1 MANDGFG
8 NSFGFRTKLVDAAG
22 ICMTRL
28 SEEEGGGSGSGG
40 TVGRD
45 GMGMGGKEEEG
56 EQGYCAW
63 APQRKG
69 HFVGFVFLNLIEIVL
84 IEL

>member
-40 TVGRD
+40 TVGGD
-45 GMGMGGKEEEG
+45 GMGMGGKEEEM
-56 EQGYCAW
+56 E
-63 APQRKG
+63 
-69 HFVGFVFLNLIEIVL
+69 
-84 IEL
+84 